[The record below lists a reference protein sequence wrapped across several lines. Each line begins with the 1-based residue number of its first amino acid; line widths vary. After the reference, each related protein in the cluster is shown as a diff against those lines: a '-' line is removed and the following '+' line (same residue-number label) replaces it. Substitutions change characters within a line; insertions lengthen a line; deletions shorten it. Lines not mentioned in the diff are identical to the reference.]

1 MIFEAGGRSM
11 EVVFY
16 TMCKKSVF
24 TPLKVEVNREEETQ
38 CTSPIFHETFML
50 ALVTNTFSTYNNLQ
64 LTFFQYYSGDN
75 EHVV

>member
-1 MIFEAGGRSM
+1 V

-24 TPLKVEVNREEETQ
+24 TPLKAAVNREKETQ
-38 CTSPIFHETFML
+38 CTSSVFHETFTL
-50 ALVTNTFSTYNNLQ
+50 ALVTTTSSTYNNLQ